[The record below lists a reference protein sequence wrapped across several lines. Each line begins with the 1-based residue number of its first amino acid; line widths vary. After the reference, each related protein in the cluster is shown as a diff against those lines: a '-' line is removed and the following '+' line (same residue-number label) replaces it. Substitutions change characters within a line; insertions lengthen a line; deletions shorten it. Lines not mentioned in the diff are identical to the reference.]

1 MKEHKPL
8 SHHVRSIFLLVLT
21 WCKNGDFPNFGDG
34 KIFSSGFWCQR
45 GTSHT
50 PWPARKIEKNV
61 FFKKLKMYPHHMRT
75 SRKIVL
81 TWWGRGLCSFFFL
94 KKGFKILDLG
104 SPINIISHYGART
117 FEYNLD
123 LNNIVSITSF

>member
-1 MKEHKPL
+1 MDREREREREGERD
-8 SHHVRSIFLLVLT
+8 STNVDAAAS
-21 WCKNGDFPNFGDG
+21 
-34 KIFSSGFWCQR
+34 R
-45 GTSHT
+45 G
-50 PWPARKIEKNV
+50 
-61 FFKKLKMYPHHMRT
+61 
-75 SRKIVL
+75 
-81 TWWGRGLCSFFFL
+81 L